1 MDDYGTNDGYGGL
14 AGFGGPAL
22 ESSDAPVLRYQ
33 DLHRFHAPASAGA
46 PEVGYGD
53 VMSTPETGVYG
64 DVAVVNGAGEQQVPG
79 YGSMSSSRPLY
90 GGGYGEEPATAAAA
104 TAPAGT
110 TAAPTAPTAPA
121 AGASASKGAKAQK
134 SQRDFDLSFLEEL
147 GRGAVTGLSREAGV
161 SRFESSGKATTPV
174 VKGGGTK
181 QTEEK
186 SEWQTYAIWGGA
198 TLLGVGAAYFLYRAY
213 SKKGAA

>member
-1 MDDYGTNDGYGGL
+1 VDDFGTNDGYGGL

-22 ESSDAPVLRYQ
+22 DSSDAPVLRYQ

-46 PEVGYGD
+46 PEVDYGD

-64 DVAVVNGAGEQQVPG
+64 DVAVVGDAGAQQVPG
-79 YGSMSSSRPLY
+79 YGGMSSSRPLY
-90 GGGYGEEPATAAAA
+90 GGGYGE
-104 TAPAGT
+104 AGK
-110 TAAPTAPTAPA
+110 
-121 AGASASKGAKAQK
+121 SAKAQK
-134 SQRDFDLSFLEEL
+134 SQRDYLSVLEDV
-147 GRGAVTGLSREAGV
+147 GQGVTSALAREAGV
-161 SRFESSGKATTPV
+161 SRFESSGKSTTPV
-174 VKGGGTK
+174 VRGGGTK

-213 SKKGAA
+213 SKQKGGV

>member
-22 ESSDAPVLRYQ
+22 DSSDAPVLRYQ

-64 DVAVVNGAGEQQVPG
+64 DVAVVGDAGAQQVPG
-79 YGSMSSSRPLY
+79 YGGMSSSRPLY
-90 GGGYGEEPATAAAA
+90 GGGYGEEPA
-104 TAPAGT
+104 PA
-110 TAAPTAPTAPA
+110 APA
-121 AGASASKGAKAQK
+121 ATSAASTPAPVADASPEKGAKGKK
-134 SQRDFDLSFLEEL
+134 SQRDYLSSVLEDV
-147 GRGAVTGLSREAGV
+147 GQGVTSALAREAGV
-161 SRFESSGKATTPV
+161 SRFESSGKSTTPV
-174 VKGGGTK
+174 VRGGGTK

-213 SKKGAA
+213 SKQKGGA

>member
-90 GGGYGEEPATAAAA
+90 GGGYGEETPPAAA
-104 TAPAGT
+104 PAAT
-110 TAAPTAPTAPA
+110 TAAPTAPTTPA
-121 AGASASKGAKAQK
+121 VGASASKGAKAQK
-134 SQRDFDLSFLEEL
+134 SQRDYLSVLEDL
-147 GRGAVTGLSREAGV
+147 GQGVTSALAREAGV

-213 SKKGAA
+213 SKQKGSV